1 MGPMSEEVRTFLENT
16 RFVEGREL
24 DVAIVYAQSFAE
36 ELRSVAEDWTALA
49 DRLRGMKRGRVQD
62 SNEQRRN

>member
-16 RFVEGREL
+16 RCVEGREL

-36 ELRSVAEDWTALA
+36 ELRSVAEDWTAVA
-49 DRLRGMKRGRVQD
+49 ERLRGMKRGCVRD
-62 SNEQRRN
+62 SDEQRGN